1 MYKLEYP
8 IFDIND
14 LTNNFEEIVPHLP
27 DTCWVAAVTAD
38 CELFGGSDGDYM
50 VTWII
55 ETEDPNLDIT
65 TLPYPFGVGDVNKW
79 TKV

>member
-1 MYKLEYP
+1 MYRLEYP

-14 LTNNFEEIVPHLP
+14 VPTDFEQIVPLLP
-27 DTCWVAAVTAD
+27 DTCWLAAMTVDGLSAD
-38 CELFGGSDGDYM
+38 GVSDDWELS
-50 VTWII
+50 WIVG
-55 ETEDPNLDIT
+55 TEDPNLDIS